1 MIILDIPA
9 DGVADSIGGLQ
20 AVLQQVYTTMM
31 VHSGELIGIAQ
42 GIAGFGA
49 LWFIGVR
56 VWRHIARAEPVDVYP
71 LLRPFVI
78 GFMILVYPAVLGVI
92 NGVMEPTVTGTAALV
107 KDSNQA
113 VATLLEQRQ
122 QAIQHSADW
131 QMYIG
136 SNGEGDLDK
145 WEALSGQAD
154 SSGLSGL
161 SNRVKFEMAKVT
173 YNAKNSVKLSIS
185 EVLEILFES
194 AALCINTVR
203 LFFLI
208 VLSICGP
215 LAFGFSLF
223 DGLRFSLD
231 NWLAK
236 YLNVYL
242 WLPVANIFGSIISQI
257 QQEMIKLDIAQLNS
271 TGQTVFGPTDTA
283 YLIFLIMGIAG
294 YCTVPSVANYIVRS
308 GGGGARHLYSYI
320 HKILYHV

>member
-1 MIILDIPA
+1 
-9 DGVADSIGGLQ
+9 
-20 AVLQQVYTTMM
+20 MM
-31 VHSGELIGIAQ
+31 VHSGEFIGIAK
-42 GIAGFGA
+42 GIAGFA
-49 LWFIGVR
+49 TVWCIGGR
-56 VWRHIARAEPVDVYP
+56 GWRHLARAEAVNIYP

-78 GFMILVYPAVLGVI
+78 GFMILMYPAVLGVI

-107 KDSNQA
+107 KDSNRA
-113 VATLLEQRQ
+113 VAGLLEQRQ
-122 QAIQHSADW
+122 LAIQQSNDW

-136 SNGEGDLDK
+136 PNGNGDLDK

-154 SSGLSGL
+154 SGGLSGL
-161 SNRVKFEMAKVT
+161 SNRAKFEMAKNT
-173 YNAKNSVKLSIS
+173 YNMKNSVKLSFS
-185 EVLEILFES
+185 QVLEVLFES

-215 LAFGFSLF
+215 LALGFSLF

-257 QQEMIKLDIAQLNS
+257 QQEMIKLDITQLSS
-271 TGQTVFGPTDTA
+271 TGQTAFGPTDTA

-294 YCTVPSVANYIVRS
+294 YCTVPSVANYIVRA
-308 GGGGARHLYSYI
+308 GGGGARHLYSFI
-320 HKILYHV
+320 HKTLYHV

>member
-9 DGVADSIGGLQ
+9 GGIADNIGGMQ
-20 AVLQQVYTTMM
+20 AVFGQVYDKMM
-31 VHSGELIGIAQ
+31 VHSGELIGIGQ
-42 GIAGFGA
+42 SIAGFGA

-56 VWRHIARAEPVDVYP
+56 VWRHMARAEAVDIYP

-78 GFMILVYPAVLGVI
+78 GYMIALYPALLGVI

-122 QAIQHSADW
+122 LAIQQSTDW

-136 SNGEGDLDK
+136 PGGDGDLDK
-145 WEALSGQAD
+145 WEALSGEAD
-154 SSGLSGL
+154 SGGLSGL
-161 SNRVKFEMAKVT
+161 SNRMKFEMAKVH
-173 YNAKNSVKLSIS
+173 YNMKNSVKVSIS

-208 VLSICGP
+208 VLSIFGP
-215 LAFGFSLF
+215 LALGLSLF
-223 DGLRFSLD
+223 DGLRHSLD

-236 YLNVYL
+236 YINVFL

-257 QQEMIKLDIAQLNS
+257 QQEMIKLDIAQLNNS
-271 TGQTVFGPTDTA
+271 GQTVFGPTDTA
-283 YLIFLIMGIAG
+283 YLIFLVMGIAG
-294 YCTVPSVANYIVRS
+294 YCTVPGVTNYIVRAGS
-308 GGGGARHLYSYI
+308 GGARQLYSVI
-320 HKILYHV
+320 NKMIYHV